1 MSRNWGTTIYALLDQ
16 DGPFATAEKPPGT
29 ALFSPLARKR
39 ATELRRK
46 NLVTKYRATR
56 NQIFEL
62 LNVRT
67 YQEIQA
73 LIKDSEKR
81 KAADRRAYLLLGN
94 MFGIHGS
101 EREIISRV
109 NSYSQTAD
117 SVIRYLNNKVLSRYA
132 PFIEITN
139 EIDIASSP
147 VDLLLIMFD
156 NRYHKKARFEA
167 KRKLILMSLAGS
179 IDQRER
185 ETDIENKFAEFLH
198 FLNRYVWSPDIKIG
212 ELKLFYL
219 LSRHEPERFACTE
232 VKVLTEAQAAKVNLE
247 PGQKLT
253 LIKRRRFRSNSK
265 EVPIYVSVRKKAP
278 EAKVLKLI
286 RKGEENPAIAVD
298 DELGLLGVL
307 DTAAEVKLFQKH
319 LTESAINAKSFMT
332 LEDITDTLNGGSRHN
347 SSNIGS
353 SASTPMMKFFAR
365 MGGMRVEFIVHTNK
379 TYLDYIYKKDVSH
392 DEYEVK
398 RIFDSGVADLLF
410 PKEIYHLDM
419 TSARDQLIRWFR
431 QRIENY

>member
-16 DGPFATAEKPPGT
+16 EGPFSTADTPPGS

-39 ATELRRK
+39 AAELRQK

-73 LIKDSEKR
+73 LIKDTEKR
-81 KAADRRAYLLLGN
+81 QAADRRAYLLLGN

-156 NRYHKKARFEA
+156 SRYHKKARFEA

-185 ETDIENKFAEFLH
+185 ETDIETKFAEFLH
-198 FLNRYVWSPDIKIG
+198 FLNEYVWSPDIRIG

-219 LSRHEPERFACTE
+219 LSRHEPERFSCTE
-232 VKVLTEAQAAKVNLE
+232 VRVLTEAQAAKITLE

-253 LIKRRRFRSNSK
+253 LIKRRRFRSGSK

-319 LTESAINAKSFMT
+319 LTESAIKAKSFMT

-365 MGGMRVEFIVHTNK
+365 MGGMRVEFIVHTNR

-419 TSARDQLIRWFR
+419 TAARDQLIRWFR

>member
-1 MSRNWGTTIYALLDQ
+1 MSRNWGNTIYALLDQ
-16 DGPFATAEKPPGT
+16 EGPFATADTPPGIS
-29 ALFSPLARKR
+29 LFSPLSRQR
-39 ATELRRK
+39 AAELRQK
-46 NLVTKYRATR
+46 NLVTNYRATR

-62 LNVRT
+62 LNVNS
-67 YQEIQA
+67 YAEIQ
-73 LIKDSEKR
+73 LLLNDKERKR
-81 KAADRRAYLLLGN
+81 ESDRRAYLLLGN

-117 SVIRYLNNKVLSRYA
+117 SVIRYLNNKVLSRYS

-185 ETDIENKFAEFLH
+185 ETDIEIKFREFLH
-198 FLNRYVWSPDIKIG
+198 FLNKYVWSPDIKIG

-219 LSRHEPERFACTE
+219 LSHHEPVKFSCKD
-232 VKVLTEAQAAKVNLE
+232 VKVLNESEAAEIVPE

-253 LIKRRRFRSNSK
+253 LIKRRRFRAGGK
-265 EVPIYVSVRKKAP
+265 DIPIYVSVRKKAP

-319 LTESAINAKSFMT
+319 LTESAIKAKSFMT
-332 LEDITDTLNGGSRHN
+332 LEDITDTLDGGISHT

-353 SASTPMMKFFAR
+353 SPSTPMIKFFAR

-398 RIFDSGVADLLF
+398 RIFDSGVADILF
-410 PKEIYHLDM
+410 PKDIYHLDM
-419 TSARDQLIRWFR
+419 NAARNELIRWFR
-431 QRIENY
+431 QRLETS

>member
-1 MSRNWGTTIYALLDQ
+1 MARNWNNSIYALLDQ
-16 DGPFATAEKPPGT
+16 DGPFATADTPPGLS
-29 ALFSPLARKR
+29 LFNPMARSR
-39 ATELRRK
+39 TVQLRNE

-62 LNVRT
+62 LNVNS
-67 YQEIQA
+67 YPEVQF
-73 LIKDSEKR
+73 LIKDKEKR
-81 KAADRRAYLLLGN
+81 REAERRAYLLLGN

-101 EREIISRV
+101 EREIINRV
-109 NSYSQTAD
+109 ASYSQTAD
-117 SVIRYLNNKVLSRYA
+117 GVIRYLNNKVLSKFS

-139 EIDIASSP
+139 EIDITCSP
-147 VDLLLIMFD
+147 VALLLIIFD
-156 NRYHKKARFEA
+156 DRYHKKARFEA
-167 KRKLILMSLAGS
+167 KRKLILMNLAGS

-185 ETDIENKFAEFLH
+185 ETSIETKFAEFLD
-198 FLNRYVWSPDIKIG
+198 FLNNYVWSPDIRIG
-212 ELKLFYL
+212 ELDLLYL
-219 LSRHEPERFACTE
+219 LSHHEPESFSCTD
-232 VKVLTEAQAAKVNLE
+232 VKVLTESQAAGITPE

-253 LIKRRRFRSNSK
+253 LIKRRRFRFGEK

-286 RKGEENPAIAVD
+286 RKGEENPAVAVD

-307 DTAAEVKLFQKH
+307 DSRTAVKQFQKH
-319 LTESAINAKSFMT
+319 LTESAIKAKSFMT
-332 LEDITDTLNGGSRHN
+332 LEDISDTLEGGTKHTST
-347 SSNIGS
+347 NIGS
-353 SASTPMMKFFAR
+353 STSTPMMKFFAR

-398 RIFDSGVADLLF
+398 RIFDSGVAELLF

-419 TSARDQLIRWFR
+419 TAARDKLIKWFR

>member
-1 MSRNWGTTIYALLDQ
+1 MLRDWGTTIYALLDQ
-16 DGPFATAEKPPGT
+16 NGPFATADTPPGIS
-29 ALFSPLARKR
+29 LYNPLSRQR
-39 ATELRRK
+39 ASELRQK
-46 NLVTKYRATR
+46 NLITKYRATR
-56 NQIFEL
+56 NQIFDL
-62 LNVRT
+62 LNVT
-67 YQEIQA
+67 SYADIQA
-73 LIKDSEKR
+73 LIQDRER
-81 KAADRRAYLLLGN
+81 RLEADRRAYLLLGN

-101 EREIISRV
+101 EKEIISKV
-109 NSYSQTAD
+109 NTYSQTAD
-117 SVIRYLNNKVLSRYA
+117 GVIRYLNNKILSRYS

-139 EIDIASSP
+139 EIDITSSP

-198 FLNRYVWSPDIKIG
+198 FLNKYVWSPDIKIG

-219 LSRHEPERFACTE
+219 LSHHDPEQFACTD
-232 VKVLTEAQAAKVNLE
+232 VRVLSEAEAKTVIPE

-253 LIKRRRFRSNSK
+253 LIKRRRFRNGNK
-265 EVPIYVSVRKKAP
+265 EIPIYVSVRKKAH

-307 DTAAEVKLFQKH
+307 DTAAEVKQFQKH
-319 LTESAINAKSFMT
+319 LTESAIKAKSFMT
-332 LEDITDTLNGGSRHN
+332 LEDITDTLDGIVNHTSK
-347 SSNIGS
+347 NIGS
-353 SASTPMMKFFAR
+353 SAATPMMKFFAR

-419 TSARDQLIRWFR
+419 AAARDQLIRWFR
-431 QRIENY
+431 QRIETY

>member
-1 MSRNWGTTIYALLDQ
+1 MSRNWGNTIYALLDQ
-16 DGPFATAEKPPGT
+16 GGPFATADTPPGLS
-29 ALFSPLARKR
+29 LFSPLSRHR
-39 ATELRRK
+39 ASELRQK

-62 LNVRT
+62 LNVNT
-67 YQEIQA
+67 YAEIQL
-73 LIKDSEKR
+73 LIKDRER
-81 KAADRRAYLLLGN
+81 RQEADRRAYLLLGN
-94 MFGIHGS
+94 MFGINGS

-117 SVIRYLNNKVLSRYA
+117 SVIRYLNNKVLSRYS

-167 KRKLILMSLAGS
+167 KRKLILMILAGS

-185 ETDIENKFAEFLH
+185 ETDIETKFAEFLH
-198 FLNRYVWSPDIKIG
+198 FLNKYVWSPDIKIG

-219 LSRHEPERFACTE
+219 LSHHEPQNFSCRD
-232 VKVLTEAQAAKVNLE
+232 VKVLSEAEAAKIT
-247 PGQKLT
+247 PQQGQKLT
-253 LIKRRRFRSNSK
+253 LIKRRRFRVSSK
-265 EVPIYVSVRKKAP
+265 EIPIYVSVRKKAP

-286 RKGEENPAIAVD
+286 RKGEENPAVAVD

-319 LTESAINAKSFMT
+319 LTESAIKAKSFMT
-332 LEDITDTLNGGSRHN
+332 LEDITDTLAGGSSHT

-353 SASTPMMKFFAR
+353 STSTPMMKFFAR

-379 TYLDYIYKKDVSH
+379 SYLDYIYKKDVSH

-410 PKEIYHLDM
+410 PREIYHLDM
-419 TSARDQLIRWFR
+419 NAARNELIRWFR
-431 QRIENY
+431 QRIENN

>member
-1 MSRNWGTTIYALLDQ
+1 MSRNWGNTIYALLDQ
-16 DGPFATAEKPPGT
+16 EGPFATADNPPGIS
-29 ALFSPLARKR
+29 LFNSLSRLR
-39 ATELRRK
+39 ASELRQN

-56 NQIFEL
+56 NQVFEL
-62 LNVRT
+62 LNVNSYT
-67 YQEIQA
+67 DIQK
-73 LIKDSEKR
+73 LINNKEAR
-81 KAADRRAYLLLGN
+81 KTADRRAYVLLGN
-94 MFGIHGS
+94 MFGINGS
-101 EREIISRV
+101 EKEIISRV
-109 NSYSQTAD
+109 NSYSQAAD
-117 SVIRYLNNKVLSRYA
+117 GVIRYLNNRVLSRYS

-167 KRKLILMSLAGS
+167 KRKLILMNLAGS

-185 ETDIENKFAEFLH
+185 ETDIETKFAEFLD
-198 FLNRYVWSPDIKIG
+198 FLNSYVWSPEIKIG
-212 ELKLFYL
+212 ELDLFYL
-219 LSRHEPERFACTE
+219 LSHHEPELFSCTD
-232 VKVLTEAQAAKVNLE
+232 VRVLSESQAAKINPK

-253 LIKRRRFRSNSK
+253 LIKRRRFKLGGN
-265 EVPIYVSVRKKAP
+265 EIPIYVSVRKKPP

-286 RKGEENPAIAVD
+286 RKGEENPAVAVD

-307 DTAAEVKLFQKH
+307 DTIADVKQFQKH
-319 LTESAINAKSFMT
+319 LTESAIKARSFMT
-332 LEDITDTLNGGSRHN
+332 LEDISDTLDGTCSHT
-347 SSNIGS
+347 STNIGS
-353 SASTPMMKFFAR
+353 STATPMMKFFAR

-398 RIFDSGVADLLF
+398 RIFDSGVAELLF

-419 TSARDQLIRWFR
+419 NAARNQLIAWFR

>member
-1 MSRNWGTTIYALLDQ
+1 MPRNWGNTIYSLLDQ
-16 DGPFATAEKPPGT
+16 EGPFATASTPPGA
-29 ALFSPLARKR
+29 ALFSRLARRR
-39 ATELRRK
+39 AVELRRQ
-46 NLVTKYRATR
+46 NLVAKYRASR
-56 NQIFEL
+56 NQVFEL
-62 LNVRT
+62 LNIT
-67 YQEIQA
+67 SYPEIKA
-73 LIKDSEKR
+73 LIKDKIRRQEIN
-81 KAADRRAYLLLGN
+81 RRAYLLLGN

-101 EREIISRV
+101 EREIVSRV
-109 NSYSQTAD
+109 DGYSQTAD
-117 SVIRYLNNKVLSRYA
+117 SVIRYLNNRVLARFA

-139 EIDIASSP
+139 EIDITSSP

-156 NRYHKKARFEA
+156 DRYHKKARFEA
-167 KRKLILMSLAGS
+167 KRKLVLMSLAGS

-185 ETDIENKFAEFLH
+185 ETDIEAKFAEFLH
-198 FLNRYVWSPDIKIG
+198 FLNSFVWSPDIRIG
-212 ELKLFYL
+212 ELDLFYL
-219 LSRHEPERFACTE
+219 LSRHEPEKFSCTD
-232 VKVLTEAQAAKVNLE
+232 VRVLTEAEAAGVSLL

-253 LIKRRRFRSNSK
+253 LIKRRRFRAGTQ

-286 RKGEENPAIAVD
+286 RKGEENPAVAVD

-319 LTESAINAKSFMT
+319 LTESAIRANSFMT
-332 LEDITDTLNGGSRHN
+332 LEDISDTLDGISSHS

-353 SASTPMMKFFAR
+353 STATPMMKFFAR

-398 RIFDSGVADLLF
+398 RIFDSGVTELLF
-410 PKEIYHLDM
+410 PREIYHLDM
-419 TSARDQLIRWFR
+419 EGARNQLIRWFR
-431 QRIENY
+431 QRIEDY

>member
-1 MSRNWGTTIYALLDQ
+1 MLRNWGTTIYALLDQ
-16 DGPFATAEKPPGT
+16 SGPFATADTPPGFT
-29 ALFSPLARKR
+29 LFSPTSR
-39 ATELRRK
+39 AKASELRRK
-46 NLVTKYRATR
+46 NLITKYRATR

-62 LNVRT
+62 LNVKS
-67 YQEIQA
+67 YEEIQS
-73 LIKDSEKR
+73 LIRDKER
-81 KAADRRAYLLLGN
+81 RQETGRRAYVLLGN

-101 EREIISRV
+101 ERETISRV
-109 NSYSQTAD
+109 NGYSQTAD

-185 ETDIENKFAEFLH
+185 ETDIETKFTEFLH
-198 FLNRYVWSPDIKIG
+198 FLNKYVWSPDIKIG
-212 ELKLFYL
+212 ELNLFYL
-219 LSRHEPERFACTE
+219 LSHHEPETFSCFD
-232 VKVLTEAQAAKVNLE
+232 VKVLTEAEAAQIT
-247 PGQKLT
+247 PQQGQKLT
-253 LIKRRRFRSNSK
+253 LIKRRRFRANGK
-265 EVPIYVSVRKKAP
+265 EIPIYVTIRKKAP
-278 EAKVLKLI
+278 EAKGLKLI
-286 RKGEENPAIAVD
+286 RKGEENPAVAVD

-307 DTAAEVKLFQKH
+307 DTSSEVRLFQKH
-319 LTESAINAKSFMT
+319 LTESAIRAKSFMT
-332 LEDITDTLNGGSRHN
+332 LEDITDTLDGGTSHT

-410 PKEIYHLDM
+410 PREIYHLDM
-419 TSARDQLIRWFR
+419 ATARNKLIRWFR

>member
-1 MSRNWGTTIYALLDQ
+1 MLRNWGNTIYALLNQ
-16 DGPFATAEKPPGT
+16 DGPFAAAEAPQGIK
-29 ALFSPLARKR
+29 LFNPLSRKR
-39 ATELRRK
+39 AAELRRK

-62 LNVRT
+62 LNVNT
-67 YQEIQA
+67 YEEIQL
-73 LIKDSEKR
+73 LIRDKEGR
-81 KAADRRAYLLLGN
+81 READRRAYLLLGN

-117 SVIRYLNNKVLSRYA
+117 SVIRYLNNRVLTRYS

-139 EIDIASSP
+139 EIDIISSP

-156 NRYHKKARFEA
+156 DRYHKKARFEA

-185 ETDIENKFAEFLH
+185 ETDIETKFAEFLH

-212 ELKLFYL
+212 ELQLFYL
-219 LSRHEPERFACTE
+219 LSRHEPEQFSCMT
-232 VKVLTEAQAAKVNLE
+232 VKVLNEVEAAKILPA

-253 LIKRRRFRSNSK
+253 LIKRRRFRSGNK

-286 RKGEENPAIAVD
+286 RKGEENPAVAVD

-319 LTESAINAKSFMT
+319 LTESAIMANSFMT
-332 LEDITDTLNGGSRHN
+332 LEDITDTLDGACTHA

-353 SASTPMMKFFAR
+353 SSSTPMIKFFAR

-398 RIFDSGVADLLF
+398 RIFDSGVAELLF
-410 PKEIYHLDM
+410 PSEIYHLDM
-419 TSARDQLIRWFR
+419 TAARNELIRWFR
-431 QRIENY
+431 QRIENS

>member
-1 MSRNWGTTIYALLDQ
+1 MSRNWSNTIYALLDQ
-16 DGPFATAEKPPGT
+16 DGPFATADTPPGLSLFNPMSRNRT
-29 ALFSPLARKR
+29 A
-39 ATELRRK
+39 ELRRN

-62 LNVRT
+62 LNVSS
-67 YQEIQA
+67 YAQIQL
-73 LIKDSEKR
+73 LIKDREKR
-81 KAADRRAYLLLGN
+81 RETGRRAYVLLGS

-101 EREIISRV
+101 EREIINRV
-109 NSYSQTAD
+109 ASYSQAAD
-117 SVIRYLNNKVLSRYA
+117 GVIRYLNNKVLARFS

-139 EIDIASSP
+139 EIDITCSP

-156 NRYHKKARFEA
+156 DRYHKKARFEA
-167 KRKLILMSLAGS
+167 KRKLVLMSLAGS

-185 ETDIENKFAEFLH
+185 ETNIEKKFAEFLD
-198 FLNRYVWSPDIKIG
+198 FLNSYVWSPDIKIG
-212 ELKLFYL
+212 QLDLLYL
-219 LSRHEPERFACTE
+219 LSSHDPEDFSCTD
-232 VKVLTEAQAAKVNLE
+232 VQVLTEDEAAKITPE
-247 PGQKLT
+247 SGRKLT
-253 LIKRRRFRSNSK
+253 LIKRRRFRFGEK

-286 RKGEENPAIAVD
+286 RKGEENPAVAVD

-307 DTAAEVKLFQKH
+307 DTTAAVKQFQKH
-319 LTESAINAKSFMT
+319 LTESAIKAKSFMT
-332 LEDITDTLNGGSRHN
+332 LEDITDTLSGDIRHK
-347 SSNIGS
+347 SSSIGS
-353 SASTPMMKFFAR
+353 STSTPMMKFFAR

-398 RIFDSGVADLLF
+398 RIFDSGVADLFF

-419 TSARDQLIRWFR
+419 TAARNQLIKWFR
-431 QRIENY
+431 QRIENS